1 MVVDV
6 AGDEI
11 GDHLQGNV
19 LVLLAEG
26 VEDAAPDGLVMGH
39 GLVMAGLGLLAL
51 LDVQVVGEHL
61 HELIDGGV
69 GHGPVVQ
76 RAGTQ
81 RLAPQALHAAVEPVE
96 HGQIGLTHPAIAPAA
111 LEEGDQSAV
120 AHHVVHQHGVVI
132 HPHLME
138 IVEGVLHAAPLAVL
152 VKAGLVAVQVAQ
164 TALAVGLAVPEV
176 LGQLLIVH
184 VLGLGQGIFQVDLL
198 HQLFPPW
205 IFLIST
211 LSINAWKRVR
221 S

>member
-1 MVVDV
+1 
-6 AGDEI
+6 
-11 GDHLQGNV
+11 
-19 LVLLAEG
+19 
-26 VEDAAPDGLVMGH
+26 
-39 GLVMAGLGLLAL
+39 
-51 LDVQVVGEHL
+51 
-61 HELIDGGV
+61 
-69 GHGPVVQ
+69 
-76 RAGTQ
+76 
-81 RLAPQALHAAVEPVE
+81 
-96 HGQIGLTHPAIAPAA
+96 
-111 LEEGDQSAV
+111 
-120 AHHVVHQHGVVI
+120 
-132 HPHLME
+132 ME